1 MEKARYNADDFD
13 IVEDAV
19 SAEEFKKIRKAA
31 TNILYTH
38 QSKFFFKLSIPF
50 CFVGV
55 FMAQFTPENMFPKM
69 FSSFEG
75 FMNSIGDFFITV
87 MIFWFIISPLVIG
100 WWAITSRL
108 KHDESQRFLNKHVAE
123 RANQIRIQNRVVY
136 ERKLEEERQRQRA
149 MSDGMLGSN

>member
-50 CFVGV
+50 CIAGV
-55 FMAQFTPENMFPKM
+55 FMAYIFPIHIIQRM
-69 FSSFEG
+69 FSSIDG
-75 FMNSIGDFFITV
+75 FMNNIGDFFLLL
-87 MIFWFIISPLVIG
+87 MIVWFIISPLVIG
-100 WWAITSRL
+100 WWAIASRL

-123 RANQIRIQNRVVY
+123 RAKQNS
-136 ERKLEEERQRQRA
+136 K
-149 MSDGMLGSN
+149 